1 MKTLIK
7 ILCLSVL
14 WFSCENPTEPKDS
27 ESPVVTIISPTN
39 ESEVFET
46 IDILFSVS
54 DNSEISSVQLLINGE
69 SVQGITEEEGIYS
82 YSWETYNL
90 ENNSA
95 HTFFARATDEN
106 QNSGQS
112 DIVSV
117 IVNNEGYEPEA
128 VTLDTPT
135 VDGANISLNWNA
147 SNDIDFKNYNLYRSD
162 SSVEDFQ
169 IVFTD
174 STIQQIVFTDSVTQD
189 KSYEYYVE
197 VIDNAGLS
205 SQSNHQVVDYSEFI
219 PPSVENFRG
228 EINGLYIDF
237 DWDIVDVSDFESYLL
252 LRSVDNFNSFIDS
265 VLFEDIATDS
275 YSDLVSEVDD
285 YQYKIIVSD
294 NENNTSE
301 SDILTFE
308 SSEFQP
314 DNIVLYP
321 VTLSGDN
328 ISLIWSQNDDVDF
341 NRYELYKSQD
351 GSSMNLFDTINSAT
365 DTTYTDV
372 VDQGYDYIY
381 MVSVIDESDLIVNS
395 NTSGIDSE
403 EFIPSNNSLTDLV
416 FNNDDQLTLE
426 WSTNNDVD
434 FAHYL
439 ISQSNDGLSFSP
451 LTQIQDQQQTSYSFI
466 VEQGYD
472 YYYKVNCVDIADL
485 QSSDSN
491 VLNINGNQFYPNDI
505 TITSTSLDIDTITIE
520 WDYSTDVDFQKFNLL
535 RNDEV
540 IAEITDNSVRNYQD
554 QVTQGSNY
562 TYQIIVVDNADLQ
575 NTSNTSTVNDSEF
588 LPNDVSLTSLV
599 TDGESIS
606 LNWEHQEEADFL
618 RYDILRNDEVILSI
632 DDVSTN
638 QYQDFP
644 DQGNDYTYYI
654 KVVDNAELSVNSNS
668 LSVESSEFYP
678 NDISLSSISTDGE
691 SVLINWEYDVDVDF
705 IRYDILRNDEIIFS
719 IDDSAINQYQDF
731 PEQGNNYTYS
741 IKAVDNGELTS
752 NSNTLSVEGSE
763 FYPPIVNIN
772 EITSNGSNA
781 ILTWNSINIPDFS
794 QLKVYRYDSD
804 ELDDATIVAELDNM
818 NQTTFTDNTV
828 SNQESRYWYQLELID
843 TGELNAISDSSS
855 YISFYDD
862 IVYLGREDS
871 WDGNLDI
878 WRSEVDGYN
887 AEIMLSNDSFGGGF
901 GAISL
906 SPNAEKLIL
915 NSYPNDVYIYDFSSE
930 SYEVLPFDTGGLGNA
945 VWENDNVFYVQDLAD
960 DLIRYDIS
968 SFSTENLGQTRNNT
982 VFDVCNID
990 NSAYYFSA
998 EGDGNEEYHSFNK
1011 YSNGIITELLA
1022 FPTPNGMLGLKVLND
1037 CSGFLFYTVGSGN
1050 TPFPRGLYFFDFM
1063 TNEATRVEIPPYS
1076 ESPYQII
1083 MSHKDSDYVSDD
1095 ELFVSIN
1102 NNNGGGC
1109 FYAILN
1115 INSQTITELD
1125 IECIQNSGDVSVL
1138 SDYSKLALQVE
1149 YDQGILKIYDN
1160 LPFANELYSIDM
1172 DLINYPKLIKN
1183 KWNSSN

>member
-1 MKTLIK
+1 
-7 ILCLSVL
+7 
-14 WFSCENPTEPKDS
+14 
-27 ESPVVTIISPTN
+27 
-39 ESEVFET
+39 
-46 IDILFSVS
+46 
-54 DNSEISSVQLLINGE
+54 
-69 SVQGITEEEGIYS
+69 
-82 YSWETYNL
+82 
-90 ENNSA
+90 
-95 HTFFARATDEN
+95 
-106 QNSGQS
+106 
-112 DIVSV
+112 
-117 IVNNEGYEPEA
+117 
-128 VTLDTPT
+128 
-135 VDGANISLNWNA
+135 
-147 SNDIDFKNYNLYRSD
+147 
-162 SSVEDFQ
+162 
-169 IVFTD
+169 
-174 STIQQIVFTDSVTQD
+174 
-189 KSYEYYVE
+189 
-197 VIDNAGLS
+197 
-205 SQSNHQVVDYSEFI
+205 DYSEFI

-301 SDILTFE
+301 SHILTFE

-328 ISLIWSQNDDVDF
+328 ISLIWSQNGDVDF

-381 MVSVIDESDLIVNS
+381 MVSVVDESNLIVNS

-403 EFIPSNNSLTDLV
+403 EFIPSNNSLTNLV
-416 FNNDDQLTLE
+416 FNNGDQLTLE
-426 WSTNNDVD
+426 WSTNNDID

-472 YYYKVNCVDIADL
+472 YYFKVNCVDIADL

-491 VLNINGNQFYPNDI
+491 ILNINGNQFYPNDI

-575 NTSNTSTVNDSEF
+575 TTSNTSTVNDSEF

-606 LNWEHQEEADFL
+606 LNWEHQAEADFL

-654 KVVDNAELSVNSNS
+654 KVVDNVELSVNSNS

-691 SVLINWEYDVDVDF
+691 SVLIDWEYDVDVDF

-752 NSNTLSVEGSE
+752 NSNTLSVEDSE

-794 QLKVYRYDSD
+794 SLIVYRYDSD

-843 TGELNAISDSSS
+843 TGELSAISDSSG
-855 YISFYDD
+855 YISFYDE

-871 WDGNLDI
+871 WDGNPDI
-878 WRSEVDGYN
+878 WKSEVDGYN
-887 AEIMLSNDSFGGGF
+887 AEVIVNNDSFSGGF
-901 GAISL
+901 LSLSL
-906 SPNAEKLIL
+906 SPNATKLIF
-915 NSYPNDVYIYDFSSE
+915 NSSLSDDIYVYNFETENYYSSFSNVE
-930 SYEVLPFDTGGLGNA
+930 GYALGNA
-945 VWENDNVFYVQDLAD
+945 VWENENVFFIQDAED
-960 DLIRYDIS
+960 EFARYDLS
-968 SFSTENLGQTRNNT
+968 SLSIENLGQTRNNSA
-982 VFDVCNID
+982 FDVCDID
-990 NSAYYFSA
+990 NSAYYFCA
-998 EGDGNEEYHSFNK
+998 DGDGNEEYHSFNK

-1022 FPTPNGMLGLKVLND
+1022 FPTPNGIQSLKVLND
-1037 CSGFLFYTVGSGN
+1037 CSGFVFYTVGGN
-1050 TPFPRGLYFFDFM
+1050 SNFHFQRGLYFFDFM
-1063 TNEATRVEIPPYS
+1063 TNEATRVDIPPYTEYPYQMVMAHINSDYIS
-1076 ESPYQII
+1076 ES
-1083 MSHKDSDYVSDD
+1083 
-1095 ELFVSIN
+1095 ELFLKLAD
-1102 NNNGGGC
+1102 GFGGC
-1109 FYAILN
+1109 SYGILDTYSN
-1115 INSQTITELD
+1115 TITELD
-1125 IECIQNSGDVSVL
+1125 IECVSNSGAVSVL
-1138 SDYSKLALQVE
+1138 SDYSKLALLID
-1149 YDQGILKIYDN
+1149 YDQGGIKIYDN
-1160 LPFANELYSIDM
+1160 LPFLNEFYTINM
-1172 DLINYPKLIKN
+1172 DLISSPKLIKN